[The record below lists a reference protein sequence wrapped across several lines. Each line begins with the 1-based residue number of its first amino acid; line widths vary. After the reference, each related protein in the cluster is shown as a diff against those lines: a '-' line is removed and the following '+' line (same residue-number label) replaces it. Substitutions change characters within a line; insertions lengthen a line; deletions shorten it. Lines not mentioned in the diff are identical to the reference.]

1 MIAPANQS
9 PSAMLLEERLKQLE
23 QITRR
28 VEEPGTPLTEA
39 IALVEEGAVL
49 SEEIERE
56 LSRCDERV
64 QALIRK
70 LRPTET

>member
-1 MIAPANQS
+1 MIAPASQS
-9 PSAMLLEERLKQLE
+9 PPAVLLEEKLKQLE
-23 QITRR
+23 KITRR

-39 IALVEEGAVL
+39 IALVEEGARL
-49 SEEIERE
+49 SEEIDRE

-70 LRPTET
+70 LRPTES

>member
-1 MIAPANQS
+1 MIAPTTQS
-9 PSAMLLEERLKQLE
+9 PPALLLEEKLKQLE
-23 QITRR
+23 KITRR

-39 IALVEEGAVL
+39 IALVEKGAAL
-49 SEEIERE
+49 SEEIECE

-70 LRPTET
+70 LHPTES